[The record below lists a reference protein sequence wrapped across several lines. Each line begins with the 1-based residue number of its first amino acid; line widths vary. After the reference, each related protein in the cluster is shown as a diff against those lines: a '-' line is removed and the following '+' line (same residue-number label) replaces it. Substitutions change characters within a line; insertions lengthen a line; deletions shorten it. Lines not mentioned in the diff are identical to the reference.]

1 MRSVSPDGSS
11 HRSVRIHEANHAR
24 FTLYTYMGCIGR
36 KSPSVAEQPSASP
49 DGPRVVSI
57 KQGERL
63 ALSVGISNM
72 MVWGERAK
80 C

>member
-1 MRSVSPDGSS
+1 
-11 HRSVRIHEANHAR
+11 
-24 FTLYTYMGCIGR
+24 
-36 KSPSVAEQPSASP
+36 VAEQPSASP

-80 C
+80 CLKSFI

>member
-1 MRSVSPDGSS
+1 MRQIPPALRGI
-11 HRSVRIHEANHAR
+11 R
-24 FTLYTYMGCIGR
+24 MWGCIGR

-63 ALSVGISNM
+63 ALSVGISNR